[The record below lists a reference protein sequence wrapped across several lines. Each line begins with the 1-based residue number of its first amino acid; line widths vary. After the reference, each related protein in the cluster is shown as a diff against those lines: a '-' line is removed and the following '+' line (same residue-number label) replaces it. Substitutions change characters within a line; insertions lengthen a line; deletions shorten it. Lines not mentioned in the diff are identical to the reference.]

1 MMKRRREMK
10 NKLYKVLLGVSV
22 LAMAACSPA
31 VGIMAAD
38 NGTQTE
44 TQETENITIEA
55 VGALNFSETRTNQ
68 GNYIK
73 AVRIEYS
80 GEVDASAVDY
90 TSYLVKGYN
99 VVGTYVNNTG
109 EWGDCGTSGKYVFVL
124 IEEPINTE
132 TAMYKTHTNYGGM
145 DYYTPPTLYI
155 SQLSD
160 IKVNEEGKLDE
171 EGNVTIA
178 GFGMESS
185 EQYNLIADEFQADQY
200 TMQVDGEDYSIM
212 YRLFVPE
219 GYENGGADLASL
231 PMVIYYHGGGEG
243 GDNNI
248 MPILDSRSAQNFAT
262 DEWQSEHPCFVLVP
276 QNPIK
281 HGGEEPFMTAAVQL
295 IQQVMGEYNVDQKRI
310 YTMGTSA
317 GTKSAVATDIAMPDQ
332 IAGTLLASA
341 AMFEYTQE
349 EHEAIKD
356 IPTWL
361 ITAADEIPR
370 RLDASEAFVDTA
382 SSIGREAAANV
393 GDEAWNGYLTGY
405 EAEQLAEEQIEL
417 AEQMGTNLLYTHY
430 QVNTIEPDCHLNYLH
445 AYNNTAILEWLFDQS
460 K

>member
-1 MMKRRREMK
+1 MK

-200 TMQVDGEDYSIM
+200 TMQVD
-212 YRLFVPE
+212 
-219 GYENGGADLASL
+219 
-231 PMVIYYHGGGEG
+231 GEG